1 MPSEHKHSSRL
12 TASHADDA
20 RVYDGN
26 ESLDLHGACFA
37 VGGGDLR
44 IVELIQEARRQGYEV
59 EERVYRRRPEQE
71 GSTFRPPGFE
81 TQE

>member
-1 MPSEHKHSSRL
+1 MPSEHKHSSRP

-20 RVYDGN
+20 RVSDGS

-44 IVELIQEARRQGYEV
+44 IVELFQEARRQGYEV
-59 EERVYRRRPEQE
+59 QERVYSRRPEQE
-71 GSTFRPPGFE
+71 RSTFRPPGFE